1 MAIET
6 WVGLLGLALV
16 TGLMFARF
24 SLPTARILFSEVAL
38 MSTFNGQLT
47 FMFRVAN
54 KRANR
59 ILEAQIRV
67 SMLRREITSEGTEMY
82 RFYDLPLVR
91 SQTPVF
97 GLTWMVMHPIT
108 PESPFWQC
116 DRKSLAEQHAQVFV
130 TLTGLDETVSQ
141 TIHAH
146 HHYALDKLHWNAR
159 FQDVV
164 QLHSDGKRTINYD
177 RFHDFDPL

>member
-1 MAIET
+1 MLFRSQRMKKVNYTLPRLSWWKLPPFEWRDPYHWMVTLSWPLFFLWVGLLYIMVNAVFAAFYLLDRHSILNAHPGNFWDAFFFSLQTISTVGYGTFSPANFYAQVIMAIET

-67 SMLRREITSEGTEMY
+67 KIGR
-82 RFYDLPLVR
+82 
-91 SQTPVF
+91 
-97 GLTWMVMHPIT
+97 
-108 PESPFWQC
+108 
-116 DRKSLAEQHAQVFV
+116 
-130 TLTGLDETVSQ
+130 
-141 TIHAH
+141 AH
-146 HHYALDKLHWNAR
+146 
-159 FQDVV
+159 V
-164 QLHSDGKRTINYD
+164 
-177 RFHDFDPL
+177 